1 MAGYRHKAKT
11 YKLTFEDYPGLEV
24 VTKSASINVLSKM
37 MRLAVEVD
45 GVGTDDLTAED
56 IDKMDELYAGF
67 AKALVSWN
75 LEDEDGTPVPTT
87 VEGVRDQDPDFI
99 LSIVMRWAEAV
110 SSPPDDL
117 GKGSNSGPR
126 FPEGSLPMAPLSPS
140 LGSLMKQ
147 S

>member
-11 YKLTFEDYPGLEV
+11 YKLTFDDYPGLEV

-99 LSIVMRWAEAV
+99 LSIIMSWAEA
-110 SSPPDDL
+110 SPVPPMTWEKARTL
-117 GKGSNSGPR
+117 G
-126 FPEGSLPMAPLSPS
+126 
-140 LGSLMKQ
+140 LGSRRDRCRWLRCHQ
-147 S
+147 ALGA